1 MSPHAAT
8 PRQQAWMN
16 RLRPILPELF
26 PHLHGNLDI
35 RADGYPDTRTGVHL
49 YAFIILA
56 DGSPQATI
64 QVKVPQG
71 RRATKVTSEYR
82 ALRLL
87 SLTFKDQPHLNVPLA
102 LEEWQDPPA
111 LILAKVT
118 GDSLAQRMKDCRSW
132 GNDVGCQLNL
142 RFIHQAGHWLATFH
156 QMDTPKWALPAPS
169 IDERIKRNISRLK
182 PFDLQLYTEK
192 KLRES
197 LLATKTQEHTL
208 LPLHGNYTPH
218 NILCHISP
226 DITVSGT
233 DMMLKGHPADDIG
246 HFLASLYML
255 DQWQLFG
262 GTFTYPATVI
272 EQARIS
278 FLEGYTKIHTLPDE
292 TTLQAYTALHLL
304 QRWADLVSK
313 QNKTNIAGLRHL
325 IIRRTNQY
333 FAQAIFSMAD
343 KKM

>member
-16 RLRPILPELF
+16 QLRPILPELF
-26 PHLHGNLDI
+26 PHLHRNLDI

-49 YAFIILA
+49 YAFTILA

-87 SLTFKDQPHLNVPLA
+87 SRTFKDLPHLNVPLA
-102 LEEWQDPPA
+102 LKEWQDPPA
-111 LILAKVT
+111 LILVKVT
-118 GDSLAQRMKDCRSW
+118 GDSLAQRMEDCRSW

-142 RFIHQAGHWLATFH
+142 RFIHQAGRWLASLH
-156 QMDTPKWALPAPS
+156 QMDTPEWAIPAPS
-169 IDERIKRNISRLK
+169 IGERIERNISRLK
-182 PFDLQLYTEK
+182 PFDLQPYTEK
-192 KLRES
+192 KLAES
-197 LLATKTQEHTL
+197 LLTIKIQEHTL
-208 LPLHGNYTPH
+208 LPLHGDYTPR
-218 NILCHISP
+218 NILCQIP
-226 DITVSGT
+226 PNITVSGT
-233 DMMLKGHPADDIG
+233 DMMSKGHPADDIG

-262 GTFTYPATVI
+262 GSFVYPATTI
-272 EQARIS
+272 EQARID
-278 FLEGYTKIHTLPDE
+278 FLEGYKKIRTLPDK
-292 TTLQAYTALHLL
+292 TILQAYTSLHLL
-304 QRWADLVSK
+304 QRWADLVNE

-333 FAQAIFSMAD
+333 FIQRILG
-343 KKM
+343 